1 MLKPLLILALLSPS
15 TGCLREVEPTP
26 PPIEDALFCDT
37 VTDPAWFTQEEID
50 DRTAAG
56 WTRNLAWQYAINL
69 SWDRECE
76 EPGP

>member
-1 MLKPLLILALLSPS
+1 M
-15 TGCLREVEPTP
+15 
-26 PPIEDALFCDT
+26 
-37 VTDPAWFTQEEID
+37 TDPAWFTQEEID